1 NLDARQ
7 QLFVD
12 TINRSG
18 SALLTIINDVLDF
31 SKVEAGRL
39 ELDPTPFNLQSAV
52 EDVVALMTSKAQEK
66 QIELAF
72 RYAPDLPQ
80 AVVGDVG
87 RIRQIV
93 TNLVGNAV
101 KFTHQGFVYL
111 DVSGSVTDG
120 EVSLLIA
127 VQDTGIGIAEDKLDL
142 VFEKFA
148 QAETSTTRQ
157 YGGTGLGL
165 AISKRLA
172 EAMDGTLVASSRI
185 GEGSTFTFTLSLPVT
200 DTVVEDAFDMKDIGG
215 TRALIVDDL
224 LINRR
229 IVVEQLEM
237 WGLRPKA
244 VDSGQAALK
253 ALATADAEGDPY
265 ELAVIDYHM
274 PRMDGADLV
283 EAFKL
288 QRPNDPLKI
297 VVLSSDDTGAS
308 QQRFRKL
315 GVDAIRTK
323 PVRSSVLKDAIAL
336 SFAAKLPFSTPS
348 EETEEVTISD
358 AEPEVTKDIGRR
370 KKILVAE
377 DNDVNRLVIK
387 SMLGSGYELF
397 FAHDGKEAYD
407 LYQTSDFDLVLMDL
421 SMPNMDGYEAT
432 QAIRAY
438 EAKNGMPRTPI
449 VCLTAHVRERERE
462 ASRRSGMD
470 DYLSKPVKRD
480 ALLGCLDR
488 WLDGGAR
495 TVSDVSAAPRVPSF
509 G

>member
-1 NLDARQ
+1 MGPGLEKRDLFDRLDSDAVGERVFAMSLVGCAVVAATSFVTAYFAVFRSHEILFGASMAFFMTLLVATPIAMYVAHGRTKLQKATAEMKAARETAKQADRAKSEFLANMSHEIRTPMNGVLGMTELLATTNLDARQ

-120 EVSLLIA
+120 DVSLSIA

-283 EAFKL
+283 EAIKL

-297 VVLSSDDTGAS
+297 V
-308 QQRFRKL
+308 
-315 GVDAIRTK
+315 
-323 PVRSSVLKDAIAL
+323 
-336 SFAAKLPFSTPS
+336 
-348 EETEEVTISD
+348 
-358 AEPEVTKDIGRR
+358 
-370 KKILVAE
+370 
-377 DNDVNRLVIK
+377 
-387 SMLGSGYELF
+387 
-397 FAHDGKEAYD
+397 
-407 LYQTSDFDLVLMDL
+407 
-421 SMPNMDGYEAT
+421 
-432 QAIRAY
+432 
-438 EAKNGMPRTPI
+438 
-449 VCLTAHVRERERE
+449 
-462 ASRRSGMD
+462 
-470 DYLSKPVKRD
+470 
-480 ALLGCLDR
+480 
-488 WLDGGAR
+488 
-495 TVSDVSAAPRVPSF
+495 
-509 G
+509 